1 MSIFAR
7 DGTGLVAQHE
17 PLAQALNAAPGI
29 SSFDSLDRNTI
40 VNSLEKTGFNLFF
53 VSDAWARETYSARR
67 RKSLGGIGSEAT
79 PNSGHI
85 DEDYDSDDDEWGWPT
100 SHHHQLVKLR
110 GRAAFEILQNDTGTI
125 ELCIYAVSSE
135 LVYL

>member
-67 RKSLGGIGSEAT
+67 RKSLGGIGSEPT
-79 PNSGHI
+79 PNSEHI
-85 DEDYDSDDDEWGWPT
+85 DEDYDSDDD
-100 SHHHQLVKLR
+100 
-110 GRAAFEILQNDTGTI
+110 
-125 ELCIYAVSSE
+125 
-135 LVYL
+135 